1 MSTAALPR
9 IALVGAGAMGSNH
22 ARVIAESDVA
32 ELGLVIDIDS
42 ARAHALAERF
52 GCPAATEVEAAG
64 SCDAAVVATPT
75 ALHLPHARQLLDA
88 GKPLLVEKPVAPALA
103 ETEELVAASERE
115 GTPLMCGFVERFSP
129 VVTTV
134 LALLGETPVHIVTLR
149 HSPQTPRS
157 TLTVVLDLLI
167 HDIDLSI
174 RYAGGADV
182 TRVSAATAP
191 ERRPVAEVAD
201 CILRFASDT
210 VATLSASR
218 ASQRKVRSHMI
229 ETPEALYD
237 VDLLRQDVT
246 VYRHRSHEARLRD
259 GLSYRAETV
268 VDIPFVRHGG
278 EPLALQ
284 LRHFVRLLDGAVDAD
299 AERASILPPHRIAA
313 AVAGEV

>member
-1 MSTAALPR
+1 MAALPR

-32 ELGLVIDIDS
+32 ELGVVIDIDEER
-42 ARAHALAERF
+42 ARTLGARL
-52 GCPAATEVEAAG
+52 GCPAATGIDAAS

-75 ALHLPHARQLLDA
+75 ALHLPHARQLLDS
-88 GKPLLVEKPVAPALA
+88 GKPLLVEKPIAPALA
-103 ETEELVAASERE
+103 ETEELVAASQRS
-115 GTPLMCGFVERFSP
+115 GTPLMCGFVERFNP

-134 LALLGETPVHIVTLR
+134 LGLLTDTPVHIVTLR

-167 HDIDLSI
+167 HDIDLAI
-174 RYAGGADV
+174 RYAGGASV
-182 TRVSAATAP
+182 TRVTAATAP
-191 ERRPVAEVAD
+191 ADTHVAEVAD
-201 CILRFASDT
+201 CIVRFSPET

-218 ASQRKVRSHMI
+218 ASQRKVRTHMI
-229 ETPEALYD
+229 ETADAMYD

-284 LRHFVRLLDGAVDAD
+284 LRHFVRLLEGAVDVED
-299 AERASILPPHRIAA
+299 ERASILPPHRVAA
-313 AVAGEV
+313 AVEGER